1 MLGIPIGSQKLLIMG
16 HTLKDEKTL
25 SAYPNIK
32 DGTKI
37 NLFVKREERLHGI
50 ISRQFRKYYADQVS
64 ERLTKEFIKDFERKL
79 AAFSL
84 EDIERLSAVV

>member
-1 MLGIPIGSQKLLIMG
+1 MG
-16 HTLKDEKTL
+16 HTLKDDKPL

-37 NLFVKREERLHGI
+37 NLFVKKEERLRGVI
-50 ISRQFRKYYADQVS
+50 CRQFRKYYSDQVS
-64 ERLTKEFIKDFERKL
+64 ERLTKEFIKDFEKKL

-84 EDIERLSAVV
+84 EDIERLSEVMRCH